1 MSVHHP
7 AVDVGTPPRTL
18 CNHWETTEVRFH
30 RFAEGGDERFRSPKF
45 VCLGHYW
52 NLTLWPCGYRGAH
65 WQVDDGM
72 PRADEGM
79 TSIFLG
85 HQGGRRT
92 DNGIEFGFSV
102 KDSDVNEVANVV
114 PKSGIHYPY
123 TRGTFN
129 FAPRQSLLT
138 ALVNGTL
145 VVEVR
150 MRKSEPTVLPLLS
163 PFIPKNPIN
172 KNILKLFGDD
182 DSADVVF
189 EVGFVE
195 DGSTTS
201 FHSHQL
207 ILRDGAI
214 TLAELCKQSS
224 NSGGDNDCATLI
236 IPITDVKP
244 QVFEHMLYYTY
255 GGKISDE
262 ELKENAKEIINAC
275 DKYGVVGL
283 KLEAEASYVK
293 TTPIGIDNMM
303 DNLLYADS
311 KNCALLKE
319 AVIDFVVENGNNIL
333 GKVSFDNVPGG
344 IVTDILT
351 AITREKNKGAN
362 MDSIYEYQFNTMRV
376 SELRT
381 KLDEKGLDVDGS
393 REAMIATLQESFQKK
408 VDVEETA

>member
-1 MSVHHP
+1 
-7 AVDVGTPPRTL
+7 
-18 CNHWETTEVRFH
+18 
-30 RFAEGGDERFRSPKF
+30 
-45 VCLGHYW
+45 
-52 NLTLWPCGYRGAH
+52 
-65 WQVDDGM
+65 
-72 PRADEGM
+72 
-79 TSIFLG
+79 
-85 HQGGRRT
+85 
-92 DNGIEFGFSV
+92 
-102 KDSDVNEVANVV
+102 
-114 PKSGIHYPY
+114 
-123 TRGTFN
+123 
-129 FAPRQSLLT
+129 
-138 ALVNGTL
+138 
-145 VVEVR
+145 

-172 KNILKLFGDD
+172 KNILKLFGDE

-201 FHSHQL
+201 FHAHQL
-207 ILRDGAI
+207 ILKDGAI

-224 NSGGDNDCATLI
+224 NPPHNTTAALI

-255 GGKISDE
+255 GGKITEE

-408 VDVEETA
+408 VDVEETI